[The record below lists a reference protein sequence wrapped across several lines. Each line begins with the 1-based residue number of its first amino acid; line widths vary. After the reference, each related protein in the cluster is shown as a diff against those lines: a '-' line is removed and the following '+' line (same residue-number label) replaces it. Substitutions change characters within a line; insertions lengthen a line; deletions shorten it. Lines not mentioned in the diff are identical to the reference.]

1 MFVNTPLAWLAT
13 RGSPW
18 PVARRSHQQDTCGGR
33 WLRLAGPARAHNGRS
48 ARQPACPRS
57 IDPTLGR
64 DQCCWLTEAMM
75 LTGSAYLSA
84 SMVPGRISLHGA
96 IGKGGARSAS
106 ARICRE
112 LEIVGGLFLRR
123 RGAAWSNAPRPW
135 AAPGLP
141 ALGPVQSRT
150 VDRPGRQDFI
160 RGRLFVSRVQAALRA
175 FSLIALNTIRR

>member
-33 WLRLAGPARAHNGRS
+33 WLRLAGPARAPNGRS
-48 ARQPACPRS
+48 ARQPACTRS

-96 IGKGGARSAS
+96 IGRGARAQLQPVSVGSSRSGRWAILEEARCGLEQRTPPLGRARAAS
-106 ARICRE
+106 A
-112 LEIVGGLFLRR
+112 GP
-123 RGAAWSNAPRPW
+123 S
-135 AAPGLP
+135 
-141 ALGPVQSRT
+141 PVQNGGSSWTPGFYTRT
-150 VDRPGRQDFI
+150 II
-160 RGRLFVSRVQAALRA
+160 RLKG
-175 FSLIALNTIRR
+175 TGGT